1 LGLLSTHALLL
12 IATGVTLYAGVFHG
26 AFARHLPA
34 SRWLVG
40 WALCAACFLVARTS
54 QIATT
59 DPELAV
65 LSARIGAAVAP
76 AMIWLLVRF
85 VSELTGAA
93 IARHTRL
100 GLLACAVL
108 AAGISLCTPW
118 MMDDDATPRPDFFGA
133 SYFAPSGG
141 PGLVVIGLA
150 TFGALGW
157 SLRAIARTD
166 KLAAAERRALGA
178 SLVLY
183 AAMAIESLLSS
194 LHLVAWPGIVEY
206 APLAVV
212 IGTSHLAANRERRLE
227 SDLGATIEE
236 QTAKLH
242 ASEERYRGLVEH
254 APLGVAVCDQL
265 GNVVTMT
272 ERFRSIFGLSRA
284 AGDSPRNLLR
294 DAPQQL
300 AREIQLFAASL
311 ATGKTA
317 SGELPYTTRAG
328 RHVDLKFV
336 IAPQR
341 DAEGKPDGA
350 IILAEDVTERRAVEA
365 RLRQSLKL
373 EAIGQLA
380 GGIATGVTTP
390 MAEVRENLA
399 ALEYGVDA
407 LRKRLPVEEQDA
419 ERFAEIE
426 ELLAESRE
434 GVERAIA
441 IVRDMREVARGGSLA
456 RESVDLNALLAT
468 VVRMAATQHRG
479 GSGIVERYA
488 TLPRVLGNAG
498 QLRQVFLNL
507 LVNAIQ
513 AAGEAGHVGIETAC
527 EAGGV
532 CVRVRD
538 DGPGIA
544 PEHRDRIFVPFF
556 TTKPAGEGTGLG
568 LYISY
573 QIVQGHSG
581 EIRVDSQPGA
591 GATFTV
597 WLPSEPAGA
606 GVAA

>member
-1 LGLLSTHALLL
+1 LFSTHALLL
-12 IATGVTLYAGVFHG
+12 FATGVTLYAGVFHG

-34 SRWLVG
+34 SRWIAG
-40 WALCAACFLVARTS
+40 WAFFAACFLGARIV
-54 QIATT
+54 QMATT

-65 LSARIGAAVAP
+65 LSMRVCAAIAP
-76 AMIWLLVRF
+76 AMISLLVL
-85 VSELTGAA
+85 VTSELTGRAVSP
-93 IARHTRL
+93 RMRRV
-100 GLLACAVL
+100 LLAFSLAV
-108 AAGISLCTPW
+108 AGLSLCTPW
-118 MMDDDATPRPDFFGA
+118 VLNDEAERRLDFFGS
-133 SYFAPSGG
+133 SYLEPRGG
-141 PGLVVIGLA
+141 PGLALIAFA
-150 TFGALGW
+150 TYGAVGW
-157 SLRAIARTD
+157 ALRALVRTD
-166 KLAAAERRALGA
+166 ALSAGERMALGA

-183 AAMAIESLLSS
+183 AAMATETFLSAVGILS
-194 LHLVAWPGIVEY
+194 WPGVVEY
-206 APLAVV
+206 APLGVV

-227 SDLGATIEE
+227 SALETTIGE
-236 QTAKLH
+236 QTARLH

-265 GNVVTMT
+265 GNVITMT
-272 ERFRSIFGLSRA
+272 ERFRAIFDLSQS
-284 AGDSPRNLLR
+284 GGNVPSNLLR
-294 DAPQQL
+294 DAPQQV
-300 AREIQLFAASL
+300 AREIRLFAGAL
-311 ATGKTA
+311 ATDENV

-407 LRKRLPVEEQDA
+407 LRKRLPVEDQDA

-456 RESVDLNALLAT
+456 RESVDLNDLLAT

-513 AAGEAGHVGIETAC
+513 AAGEAGHVEIETAC

-544 PEHRDRIFVPFF
+544 AEHRDRMFVPFF

-581 EIRVDSQPGA
+581 EIRIDSQPGA